1 MASIYTKKIVNQNIW
16 IGMDMVVERVCLC
29 VYVCLRHGLHLYF
42 RLKQIWIGGAVP
54 YALYAHKISS
64 LRVFIYLLLQ
74 YLLD

>member
-42 RLKQIWIGGAVP
+42 RLKQI
-54 YALYAHKISS
+54 
-64 LRVFIYLLLQ
+64 
-74 YLLD
+74 